1 VATRGLLLA
10 ILTGS
15 YGAGAFGVLGLAP
28 LSPGLVTGFGLT
40 RLRLAQPP
48 PS

>member
-10 ILTGS
+10 ILTAS
-15 YGAGAFGVLGLAP
+15 YGAGAFGVLGIAP
-28 LSPGLVTGFGLT
+28 LSPGVVTGFGLT
-40 RLRLAQPP
+40 RLQLAQRP